1 MQYAAVETATFK
13 ELTVTAVTTA
23 GVHGNAGRAG
33 DPATWHEE
41 SEDVNLNSG
50 ADIKNK
56 EKNEDSATFGTI
68 NTLLFINW
76 PLTEGAM
83 AKAVVTLTEAKS
95 AALGE
100 LAVPSRYSNQ
110 LATGTGT
117 DQYTIAALA
126 DDSLQP
132 KAWSGMHSKLGE
144 LIGTAVKKSVREALR
159 WQNGLKFQ

>member
-83 AKAVVTLTEAKS
+83 AKAVVTLPKPSPPLWVNLRCPALFQS
-95 AALGE
+95 AGHRHGNRSIHYCS
-100 LAVPSRYSNQ
+100 SR
-110 LATGTGT
+110 
-117 DQYTIAALA
+117 
-126 DDSLQP
+126 
-132 KAWSGMHSKLGE
+132 
-144 LIGTAVKKSVREALR
+144 R
-159 WQNGLKFQ
+159 